1 MGIIKSGEEVFQP
14 YARLIS
20 VLGDQLISDKWVGVI
35 ELVKNCYDADAETV
49 NVRFQNFNI
58 ENQSKRPY
66 IEIED
71 DGTGMTLDTIQAV
84 WMKPATPNKLNK
96 KKAKDKDLRYTK
108 KGRLMQ
114 GDKGVGRFAIYKLGD
129 YVEVYT
135 KTATSEE
142 VKLTLD
148 FHAYASDE
156 FEVTNHVDKFLHE
169 IKNKWEVNDS
179 PEVIKNKK
187 NQGTVIRVYDIRNPW
202 KQDDLEKLLKAFYRM
217 MPPVL
222 PNSPSIPRDFSVN
235 VFWNNDLRRLENQKS
250 FDEIIKLA
258 PFYIEGVVDENASIE
273 YTYLHG
279 RDKRAGKFNLLDDE
293 ADIVKYNIWSLRFF
307 REQFLELRD
316 KTKKADKSNLVVRHR
331 PNCGSFLFF
340 FYAFDWK
347 NPIEGLKE
355 DEKKFLQE
363 NSVYLYRDNLRVFP
377 YGERGVDW
385 LMISKLRAEDRA
397 GSYFSYNDLIGFVFI
412 GQNENPKLRDAADR
426 EGLMN
431 IDGAY
436 DDFIALIQASLKV
449 MKDEVDIDK
458 ARHELRKQ
466 KAVTSLQNQY
476 ESTFES
482 LQRRIAEYNDKELLE
497 SSKKFFNAANVFVQ
511 KAREDLKIT
520 QELAGTGMAVE
531 KATHDT
537 MSLLKRLKTNTEDFS
552 KKLEKNQAKPEDLKE
567 FLAELQ
573 ENLEFLY
580 QELQVLQPLF
590 RIARKVTKDVSVRNV
605 AERVLKYFRKELDSK
620 IEVAIE
626 GRDDVVVRTNTGLI
640 LQVLLNLTDNAI
652 YWLDQIS
659 NKNKQIKIH
668 LDAKEHRIIF
678 ADSGPGVEE
687 GIEELVFSEFF
698 SRKAEGRGLGL
709 YIVKEL
715 LDRIDAEISII
726 TEPSLKL
733 LKGANFLIQFKKEEN

>member
-1 MGIIKSGEEVFQP
+1 MSVINRGEVEFQP

-35 ELVKNCYDADAETV
+35 ELVKNCYDADAE
-49 NVRFQNFNI
+49 NVFVKFRNFD
-58 ENQSKRPY
+58 SKTETPF

-71 DGTGMTLDTIQAV
+71 DGIGMTLTTIKDV
-84 WMKPATPNKLNK
+84 WMKPATPHKLNK
-96 KKAKDKDLRYTK
+96 KKTKDQKQRYTR

-129 YVEVYT
+129 LVEVYT
-135 KTATSEE
+135 KSKESDE

-148 FHAYASDE
+148 FTPYASDE
-156 FEVTNHVDKFLHE
+156 FEESDHVDKFLHE
-169 IKNKWEVNDS
+169 IKNQWVVHDT
-179 PEVIKNKK
+179 PEVVTNKK
-187 NQGTVIRVYDIRNPW
+187 HQGTTIKVYNIRNPW
-202 KQDDLEKLLKAFYRM
+202 KKEDLEKLLKAFYRM

-222 PNSPSIPRDFSVN
+222 PNSQSIPRDFSVKAY
-235 VFWNNDLRRLENQKS
+235 WDNDEQKTSQKS

-258 PFYIEGVVDENASIE
+258 PFYFEGAMSDCGEVE
-273 YTYLHG
+273 YKYKHNTQVRTDSFSL
-279 RDKRAGKFNLLDDE
+279 FNDD
-293 ADIVKYNIWSLRFF
+293 VKVTKYDLWNLRFF
-307 REQFLELRD
+307 REQFLQLRNKQERASKD
-316 KTKKADKSNLVVRHR
+316 NLEVRR
-331 PNCGSFLFF
+331 QPTCGSFLFF
-340 FYAFDWK
+340 LYAFDWK
-347 NPIEGLKE
+347 NPIEGLKD

-385 LMISKLRAEDRA
+385 LMLSKLRAEDRA

-431 IDGAY
+431 IDGAF
-436 DDFIALIQASLKV
+436 DDFVALIQAVLKI

-458 ARHELRKQ
+458 TRHELKKQ

-476 ESTFES
+476 ESSFSS
-482 LQRRIAEYNDKELLE
+482 LQKRIAKYDDKDLID
-497 SSKKFFNAANVFVQ
+497 SSRKFFDVANTLVE
-511 KAREDLKIT
+511 KTREDLKIT

-537 MSLLKRLKTNTEDFS
+537 MSLLKQLKANTEDFS
-552 KKLEKNQAKPEDLKE
+552 KRLEKNKLKPDDLKE
-567 FLAELQ
+567 FLTEL
-573 ENLEFLY
+573 EESLEFLY

-590 RIARKVTKDVSVRNV
+590 RVARKVTKDVSVKNV
-605 AERVLKYFRKELDSK
+605 AERVFKYFRKELEDK
-620 IEVAIE
+620 IDASVE
-626 GRDDVVVRTNTGLI
+626 GPKDIVVRTNTGLI
-640 LQVLLNLTDNAI
+640 LQVLLNLTDNSI
-652 YWLDQIS
+652 YWLDQLS
-659 NKNKQIKIH
+659 SRSKKQIKIV
-668 LDAKEHRIIF
+668 LDAKENTIIF
-678 ADSGPGVEE
+678 ADSGPGIEE

-709 YIVKEL
+709 YIIKEL

-726 TEPSLKL
+726 TEPSLKV
-733 LKGANFLIQFKKEEN
+733 LKGANFLIQFKKAEN

>member
-1 MGIIKSGEEVFQP
+1 MAVIREGEEAFQP

-20 VLGDQLISDKWVGVI
+20 ILGDQLISDKWVGII
-35 ELVKNCYDADAETV
+35 ELVKNCYDADAEV
-49 NVRFQNFNI
+49 VKIRFENFNLGDQ
-58 ENQSKRPY
+58 EKKPY

-71 DGTGMTLDTIQAV
+71 DGLGMTLETIRTV

-96 KKAKDKDLRYTK
+96 KKAKNKDLRYTK

-135 KTATSEE
+135 KTAFADEI
-142 VKLTLD
+142 KLTLN

-156 FEVTNHVDKFLHE
+156 FEETEHVDKFLHE
-169 IKNKWEVNDS
+169 IQNKWELHDT
-179 PEVIKNKK
+179 PESIKNAK
-187 NQGTVIRVYDIRNPW
+187 NQGTLIRIYDIRNKW
-202 KQDDLEKLLKAFYRM
+202 KREDLEKLLKAFYRM
-217 MPPVL
+217 IPPVL
-222 PNSPSIPRDFSVN
+222 PNSKSIPQDFSVYVYWNGN
-235 VFWNNDLRRLENQKS
+235 VQEASFKTFDQINQ
-250 FDEIIKLA
+250 LA
-258 PFYIEGVVDENASIE
+258 YAYFEGFVDGTGTIDFKYVHNKDIRE
-273 YTYLHG
+273 
-279 RDKRAGKFNLLDDE
+279 GKFNFFTDE
-293 ADIVKYNIWSLRFF
+293 SQIVKYDLWKLKHFKD
-307 REQFLELRD
+307 QFLTVID
-316 KTKKADKSNLVVRHR
+316 KDKKAEKANMKVNHM
-331 PNCGSFLFF
+331 PTCGEFLFF
-340 FYAFDWK
+340 LYYFDWK

-363 NSVYLYRDNLRVFP
+363 NSVYVYRDNLRVFP

-385 LMISKLRAEDRA
+385 LMLSKFRAEDRA

-431 IDGAY
+431 IDGAF
-436 DDFIALIQASLKV
+436 DDFIALNQAALKI

-458 ARHELRKQ
+458 AKRELKKQ
-466 KAVTSLQNQY
+466 KAATSMLTQY
-476 ESTFES
+476 EATFDI
-482 LQRRIAEYNDKELLE
+482 LQKRIIDYNDKELLD
-497 SSKKFFNAANVFVQ
+497 SSRKFFNAANNLVQ

-537 MSLLKRLKTNTEDFS
+537 MSLLKRLKTNAEDFAR
-552 KKLEKNQAKPEDLKE
+552 KLEKNQAQVEEIKD
-567 FLAELQ
+567 FLSELQ

-590 RIARKVTKDVSVRNV
+590 RIARKVTKDVSIRNV
-605 AERVLKYFRKELDSK
+605 SERVFKYFRKELENK
-620 IEVAIE
+620 IKVSIE
-626 GRDDVVVRTNTGLI
+626 GNQDVIIRTNTGLI

-659 NKNKQIKIH
+659 DSEKEIIIQ
-668 LDAKEHRIIF
+668 LDAGENRVIF

-687 GIEELVFSEFF
+687 GIEDLIFSEFF
-698 SRKAEGRGLGL
+698 SRKTEGRGLGL
-709 YIVKEL
+709 YIVREL
-715 LDRIDAEISII
+715 LERIDADISII
-726 TEPSLKL
+726 KEPSLKI
-733 LKGANFLIQFKKEEN
+733 LKGANFLIQFKKEIN